1 VEVHYC
7 DRCGKELDN
16 INEFEDEELCDSCYE
31 ETQEE
36 SEDEEEE

>member
-1 VEVHYC
+1 VHYC
-7 DRCGKELDN
+7 DRCGDELDN
-16 INEFEDEELCDSCYE
+16 INEHENKELCDSCYE